1 MGDET
6 EPDAAHLRRL
16 LDNLEEQRAL
26 YGAGVGE
33 LVGSVTGPLGLSQ
46 AAVAR
51 ILGLSP
57 AMLSQLA
64 TGHRVKIGNPRV
76 LFRLQLMLALADESP
91 RLSRHTVAGRIAE
104 IGRAR
109 ADLTTAERPATP
121 TLAVSVVTDLLR
133 TVASRRDLDRAAT
146 ALDDVAPG
154 VAEVLRT
161 YGLGTPEE
169 AEQHWRDHAHL
180 R

>member
-1 MGDET
+1 VVD
-6 EPDAAHLRRL
+6 DRL
-16 LDNLEEQRAL
+16 ATNVEEQRAL
-26 YGAGVGE
+26 YGAPVAD
-33 LVGSVTGPLGLSQ
+33 LVGTVTGPLGLSQ

-109 ADLTTAERPATP
+109 ADLTTAERPTTP
-121 TLAVSVVTDLLR
+121 TLATTVVTDLLHA
-133 TVASRRDLDRAAT
+133 VASRRELDRAAA

-154 VAEVLRT
+154 VAEILRV
-161 YGLGTPEE
+161 YGLGSPEE
-169 AEQHWRDHAHL
+169 AEEHWRALEHL
-180 R
+180 RWSPDPE

>member
-1 MGDET
+1 MAED
-6 EPDAAHLRRL
+6 RL
-16 LDNLEEQRAL
+16 AGNVEHQRAL
-26 YGAGVGE
+26 YGASVGE

-109 ADLTTAERPATP
+109 ADLTTAERPTTP
-121 TLAVSVVTDLLR
+121 TLTVAAVADLLHA
-133 TVASRRDLDRAAT
+133 VASRRELDRAAT
-146 ALDDVAPG
+146 ALDEVAPG
-154 VAEVLRT
+154 VAELVRV
-161 YGLGTPEE
+161 YGLGTPQQAEE
-169 AEQHWRDHAHL
+169 HWRGLEHL
-180 R
+180 RWSPDTE